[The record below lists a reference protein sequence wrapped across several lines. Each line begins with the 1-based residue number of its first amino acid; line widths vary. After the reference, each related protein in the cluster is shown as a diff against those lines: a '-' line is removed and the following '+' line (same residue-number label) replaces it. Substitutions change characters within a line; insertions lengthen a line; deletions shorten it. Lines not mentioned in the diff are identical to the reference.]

1 MTKRKCWRPLD
12 DTVLTFV
19 SAVVVLSLHSKPT
32 AISGTNNNNQLPSLA
47 FKTIRKGCFI
57 TYQLVTES
65 LTTTQGSILAT
76 VNWTYVDASD
86 RRTIIHIR
94 QGRSNII
101 TSCVVLT
108 TLTGY
113 PLYVKSAVHELFSCS
128 SSVKFGERFAE
139 SLSTTQSPV
148 QQSAIITEKNY
159 RSAWTKATKN
169 KQA

>member
-19 SAVVVLSLHSKPT
+19 SAALVLSLHSKPT

-47 FKTIRKGCFI
+47 FKTIKKGCFI
-57 TYQLVTES
+57 TYQPVTE
-65 LTTTQGSILAT
+65 TQGSILAT

-101 TSCVVLT
+101 ISYVILT

-113 PLYVKSAVHELFSCS
+113 PLYVKSAVHELFSCG

-148 QQSAIITEKNY
+148 QRSAIIKEKNY

>member
-113 PLYVKSAVHELFSCS
+113 PLYVKSAVYELFSCS

-148 QQSAIITEKNY
+148 QQSAIIKEKNY

>member
-19 SAVVVLSLHSKPT
+19 SAAVVLSLHSKPT

-57 TYQLVTES
+57 TYQLVNES

-94 QGRSNII
+94 QGRSNNYKLCCTHDIDRVSLVCEVGR
-101 TSCVVLT
+101 TWTFLLWFFRQVWRKVCRVAFHHTV
-108 TLTGY
+108 
-113 PLYVKSAVHELFSCS
+113 ACS
-128 SSVKFGERFAE
+128 TERNYKRKK
-139 SLSTTQSPV
+139 LSIGV
-148 QQSAIITEKNY
+148 NKGNEK
-159 RSAWTKATKN
+159 
-169 KQA
+169 